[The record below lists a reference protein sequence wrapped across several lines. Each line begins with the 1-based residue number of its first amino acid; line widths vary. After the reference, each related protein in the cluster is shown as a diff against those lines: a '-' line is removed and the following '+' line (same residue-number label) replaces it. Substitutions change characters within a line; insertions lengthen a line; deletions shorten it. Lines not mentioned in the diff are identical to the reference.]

1 MATHHASEAPLSA
14 PVELQNKHRRA
25 LTRFFEERVEAN
37 LFQLCWIEGHGVE
50 AHQRGQFTFWGI
62 FDPGRHLSAVA
73 LDLAGRL
80 VMVEATPAARCGD
93 FGDFFRHRDTRFQHI
108 VSRRACSEA
117 FWASYARAQT
127 GMSAVDARLIQQQQL
142 FTLKP
147 TALQGSGETSGLR
160 RAHVDDLEAIF
171 LASAR
176 MHREETL
183 EDPLERDP
191 EGFRR
196 HVRYRIENGRTYT
209 WFDDRRLLFKAD
221 ISTRGSYGAQVSG
234 VYTDPL
240 HRNQGIATRAMRDL
254 CALLFAQGMPRIT
267 LYVNETNLAA
277 CRVYRRVGF
286 EHCEAYQTVFI
297 AD

>member
-1 MATHHASEAPLSA
+1 MATHPANEAPLSA
-14 PVELQNKHRRA
+14 PVELQNRHRRA
-25 LTRFFEERVEAN
+25 LTRLYDTRVEAN
-37 LFQLCWIEGHGVE
+37 LFQLCWLESHGVE
-50 AHQRGQFTFWGI
+50 AHARGQFTFWGL
-62 FDPGRHLSAVA
+62 FDAERELQAAA

-80 VMVEATPAARCGD
+80 VMVEAHDPSRCSE
-93 FGDFFRHRDTRFQHI
+93 FGAFFLRRGTYFQHI
-108 VSRRACSEA
+108 VSRRACAEA
-117 FWASYARAQT
+117 FWRTY
-127 GMSAVDARLIQQQQL
+127 SAESSVQARLIQHQQL
-142 FTLKP
+142 YVLTPAEL
-147 TALQGSGETSGLR
+147 AGGGEPSGLR
-160 RAHVDDLEAIF
+160 RARQDELEAIF

-196 HVRYRIENGRTYT
+196 HVRYRIENGRTFS

-221 ISTRGSYGAQVSG
+221 ISTRGSLGAQISG

-254 CALLFAQGMPRIT
+254 CALLFAQGLPRIT
-267 LYVNETNLAA
+267 LYVNESNEAA

-286 EHCEAYQTVFI
+286 RYCEPYQTVFI